1 MWRVDFGLI
10 TACLTRCRY
19 YRCACIWL
27 SNPTFWQRNLSSL
40 KWDQITQSAGNCW
53 TKIKLR
59 SAANHAIYLVIF
71 HWVVGSLYLNWYIN
85 FTTVG
90 FLVCTEERSVSLYA
104 CKFDCFNWTKWGT
117 FPMLSP
123 WSSCKVGDPSSYVP
137 RPPPVLQRS
146 MPVLIGIIDRYCRY
160 REYIGSDRQLRCLQ
174 AHYAGHHAHV
184 GPTAMPSK
192 IERYNPSL
200 PALAR
205 WRPDISFSRHIT
217 F

>member
-137 RPPPVLQRS
+137 RPPPPRPPAIDASADRHHRPILPISGVYRLWSATS
-146 MPVLIGIIDRYCRY
+146 MSTGALCRT
-160 REYIGSDRQLRCLQ
+160 SC
-174 AHYAGHHAHV
+174 
-184 GPTAMPSK
+184 PC
-192 IERYNPSL
+192 
-200 PALAR
+200 
-205 WRPDISFSRHIT
+205 RPDGNAKQNRAL
-217 F
+217 

>member
-27 SNPTFWQRNLSSL
+27 SNPIFWQRNLSSL

-104 CKFDCFNWTKWGT
+104 CKFDCFNWTKWGDISYAVPLNKLQSGGPVLLRPSPPPLSSSDRCQCWSASST
-117 FPMLSP
+117 DIADIGSISALIGNFDVYRRIMPDIMPMSARRQCQAK
-123 WSSCKVGDPSSYVP
+123 SSAITPACRHWPVGDPIS
-137 RPPPVLQRS
+137 VL
-146 MPVLIGIIDRYCRY
+146 VGI
-160 REYIGSDRQLRCLQ
+160 
-174 AHYAGHHAHV
+174 
-184 GPTAMPSK
+184 
-192 IERYNPSL
+192 
-200 PALAR
+200 
-205 WRPDISFSRHIT
+205 
-217 F
+217 